1 MLRHPINALMGWST
15 SDHWIE
21 AGRTIAPQEGPV
33 WEEVGV
39 DASGVI
45 PQVHLDQGPHGI
57 SARLQSCFLGAA
69 DDFSQCS

>member
-1 MLRHPINALMGWST
+1 MLCHPINTLVGWST

-39 DASGVI
+39 DAGGVI
-45 PQVHLDQGPHGI
+45 PQVRLDQGAHGI
-57 SARLQSCFLGAA
+57 GAGPQSGWGGR
-69 DDFSQCS
+69 